1 DGIFE
6 VEIRNED
13 IEKVINSGHGIVGA
27 YTAGC
32 PIVPGTLDKVK
43 TIAGMQ
49 YIAQKGE
56 LYFNL
61 HTKAQTFYGDIR
73 GKLHPVM

>member
-1 DGIFE
+1 MELDSSEGLI
-6 VEIRNED
+6 
-13 IEKVINSGHGIVGA
+13 GA

-32 PIVPGTLDKVK
+32 PIGQGPPDKVK

-61 HTKAQTFYGDIR
+61 HTKGQTFYGEMR
-73 GKLHPVM
+73 GKLNPITFSA